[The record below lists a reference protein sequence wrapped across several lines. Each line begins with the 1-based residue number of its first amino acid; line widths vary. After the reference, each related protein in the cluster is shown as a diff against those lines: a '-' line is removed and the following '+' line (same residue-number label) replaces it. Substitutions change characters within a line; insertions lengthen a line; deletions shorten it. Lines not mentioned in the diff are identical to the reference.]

1 MLRQRIGRRAGA
13 WRVAFAD
20 ALKEEVANAT
30 GHSVEYIEEHKSQF
44 RSLLQAWGVMRRETG
59 GDSYWIDKVREPV
72 LDIENFGGIPI
83 ICDVRF
89 QNEADWILAA
99 GGILVRVVRPNHDGG
114 AGSHVSET
122 QLEGLQCHHTLVA
135 VDLTEL
141 SEEVDRLLTL
151 VDI

>member
-1 MLRQRIGRRAGA
+1 MLSKRSSKVQ
-13 WRVAFAD
+13 RVAFAD
-20 ALKEEVANAT
+20 VLKYEVSNAT

-44 RSLLQAWGVMRRETG
+44 RSLLQAWGVMRRETK
-59 GDSYWIDKVREPV
+59 GDSYWIDGVRETVAGIEFFGYVPV
-72 LDIENFGGIPI
+72 

-89 QNEADWILAA
+89 QNEADWILEA

-114 AGSHVSET
+114 AGDHISET

-141 SEEVDRLLTL
+141 SDEVDRLLTL
-151 VDI
+151 IDI